1 MDKKDDYYI
10 TFLKYAREIMD
21 AGDGTVDYSDMLD
34 HVRSIHRE
42 VNEAAFKRTFLQAV
56 ATVTDL
62 RREILQEDI
71 DKKVPMVLSL
81 GAYFHLLEHT
91 ELEQARES
99 STNALRVATKAFWAA
114 IGAMVITVGVAVASF
129 IVPMFYPTTVE
140 IEGTQ
145 ITDFK
150 QFIETQA
157 NP

>member
-10 TFLKYAREIMD
+10 TFLKYARERMG

-34 HVRSIHRE
+34 HVLSIHRE
-42 VNEAAFKRTFLQAV
+42 VKEQAFKRTFLQAV
-56 ATVTDL
+56 VTVISQ
-62 RREILQEDI
+62 RREILEEDI
-71 DKKVPMVLSL
+71 EKKLPMVLSL
-81 GAYFHLLEHT
+81 DAYFHLLEHT

-99 STNALRVATKAFWAA
+99 STNALRVATWALWAA
-114 IGAMVITVGVAVASF
+114 VGAMVITVLVAVASF

-140 IEGTQ
+140 IGGTQ
-145 ITDFK
+145 VSDIK